1 MMNKK
6 VGTIATEFSVGDL
19 VICVCGCE
27 ISGIVV
33 GIDRTKASAWPS
45 RQLFL
50 EIRVLKEDSENGTHE
65 FNEVLY
71 YDSSADGV
79 VENLIRTP

>member
-1 MMNKK
+1 MNKK

-33 GIDRTKASAWPS
+33 GIDRTKASAIG
-45 RQLFL
+45 QLFL